1 MEFVNSN
8 DLHNC
13 RISDTNKEKFYI
25 VTYPTNNEN
34 DIVNYFLLKFYLS
47 KVFTLKISFPFD
59 VKL

>member
-34 DIVNYFLLKFYLS
+34 DIVNYFLLKFY
-47 KVFTLKISFPFD
+47 F
-59 VKL
+59 VKGLYVINLVTI